1 MKPSNK
7 RGKYD
12 CKRRDP
18 SFTAFYA
25 HLGTLFSAEME
36 REEFGKVSA
45 GLVIMYVGEVLWKI
59 WKHDF

>member
-45 GLVIMYVGEVLWKI
+45 GLVIMYVGEVL
-59 WKHDF
+59 